1 MARIYA
7 PHSFKA
13 SNVNAAFYRF
23 LEALDDNAV
32 VLLEFVSQGPATR
45 QVDCA
50 VLSSAGVDLLEVKD
64 KRGRVMG
71 YAHAPWEVIDDQ
83 GRHDQI
89 VNLKGGQR
97 ENPYEQASNT
107 ANDFQACLRSLLNGR
122 RVPVYPIVVIPTAHP
137 SSTFENHH
145 QTWVANGVEELAQK
159 MRAYRHRYDKRLLS
173 QDEIMRV
180 VERLRLSPVG
190 LAFLEGRAL
199 DRATGKGI
207 AGVEIRL
214 FGEQLAEDLVE
225 TTDDQ
230 GRFRATVPIGTL
242 TLDFRPPFPYEGRRF
257 TYEARQGQ
265 NRIQDQ
271 EFSSI
276 APATPAAPD
285 PREELGKLLEQ
296 VQQLLARSSVKAE
309 VEASKTILEVLERE
323 RREREALYEL
333 ILEQASRP
341 QQSSSSDPHPPSQ
354 ELLNELQE
362 IRRLLGQ
369 ITEARTPQERSQAVH
384 QVQTLLPQLFDR
396 PFTAAAPSTAARAAP
411 VEVIE
416 ARPADTVRRRT
427 ARWPLALALLPLV
440 ILGGWLAWPRPAGDT
455 PVPSAAAHETEKPM
469 ATGLEGAR
477 TTVSSPSSRTVSA
490 PAPDVRESPAVNP
503 SPTPASEPRPT
514 PRATPQPLAARTP
527 EPDVKAPDKASAGRL
542 QPKTPTPPAP
552 TARSVPQATPEP
564 TVQVTPPRSEPKTST
579 STAGPPPGEPLPGA
593 PLEPEPSAT
602 PVAEPLPGEALP
614 GQPLAASQGVAPVGA
629 YCPATHPVKGNLS
642 YSGERIYHLPNQE
655 YYDKTK
661 PEVCFATAGEAE
673 QAGFRPSSH

>member
-1 MARIYA
+1 M
-7 PHSFKA
+7 
-13 SNVNAAFYRF
+13 
-23 LEALDDNAV
+23 
-32 VLLEFVSQGPATR
+32 
-45 QVDCA
+45 
-50 VLSSAGVDLLEVKD
+50 
-64 KRGRVMG
+64 
-71 YAHAPWEVIDDQ
+71 
-83 GRHDQI
+83 
-89 VNLKGGQR
+89 
-97 ENPYEQASNT
+97 
-107 ANDFQACLRSLLNGR
+107 
-122 RVPVYPIVVIPTAHP
+122 VIPTAHP

-145 QTWVANGVEELAQK
+145 QTWVANGVDELAEK
-159 MRAYRHRYDKRLLS
+159 MRAYRRRHDKRLLS
-173 QDEIMRV
+173 QDEIMQV

-207 AGVEIRL
+207 AGVEVRL
-214 FGEQLAEDLVE
+214 VGEQLAEDLVE

-230 GRFRATVPIGTL
+230 GRFRATVPVGTL
-242 TLDFRPPFPYEGRRF
+242 TLDFRPPSPYEGRRF

-265 NRIQDQ
+265 NRVQDQ
-271 EFSSI
+271 EFGSV

-341 QQSSSSDPHPPSQ
+341 QQSLPGDPHPPSQ

-396 PFTAAAPSTAARAAP
+396 PLPAAAPSTAARAVP

-416 ARPADTVRRRT
+416 ARPAAPPRPAETVRRRT
-427 ARWPLALALLPLV
+427 TRWPLALALLPLV
-440 ILGGWLAWPRPAGDT
+440 ILGGWLAWPRPSGDT
-455 PVPSAAAHETEKPM
+455 PAPLPAPSAAAYEAEEPT
-469 ATGLEGAR
+469 ATGLEDAR
-477 TTVSSPSSRTVSA
+477 TTVSSPSSRTALA
-490 PAPDVRESPAVNP
+490 PAPDVREPPAANP
-503 SPTPASEPRPT
+503 SPAPASEPRAA
-514 PRATPQPLAARTP
+514 PRATPQPLSAPTP
-527 EPDVKAPDKASAGRL
+527 EPDVKAPAKASEGRL

-564 TVQVTPPRSEPKTST
+564 AVRVTPPRGEPKPST
-579 STAGPPPGEPLPGA
+579 STAGPLPGEPLPGA
-593 PLEPEPSAT
+593 PLEPEPSAA

-614 GQPLAASQGVAPVGA
+614 GQPLAASQGVAPMGA

-673 QAGFRPSSH
+673 QAGFRPSSR